1 MFREMRRSKQQ
12 LSDEEVEA
20 ILHEGKTG
28 TLAVNGEGGY
38 PYAVPMNYVYADG
51 RIYLHSARSGHKV
64 DAMLADNRVSFCVVG
79 ADDVVPEK
87 YATNYKSVIVFG
99 RARFVEDEAEKMMS
113 LRRLGDKYNPGE
125 DEALDKEISSGY
137 SRVCMIAIDIEHMT
151 GKQGLYLMRN
161 ARANDDSV

>member
-1 MFREMRRSKQQ
+1 MFREMRRNKQQ

-20 ILHEGKTG
+20 ILREGKTG

-51 RIYLHSARSGHKV
+51 RIYLHSAQSGHKV
-64 DAMLADNRVSFCVVG
+64 DAMRADDRVSFCVVG

-87 YATNYKSVIVFG
+87 YATNYKSVIAFG
-99 RARFVEDEAEKMMS
+99 RARFVEDEVEKMAS

-125 DEALDKEISSGY
+125 DESLDKEVASGY
-137 SRVCMIAIDIEHMT
+137 SRVRMIAIDIEHMT
-151 GKQGLYLMRN
+151 GKQGLYLTTSG
-161 ARANDDSV
+161 A